1 MQTVSYEP
9 GEVERMA
16 RTTLTHAGFD
26 GFLRCGQA
34 GAVWRLSS
42 VDERPDGGID
52 VALFAVDPHDVP
64 LTEDVWS
71 LPLPSAPKAESTTA
85 TRRVGLDT

>member
-16 RTTLTHAGFD
+16 RTTLAHAGFD
-26 GFLRCGQA
+26 GFLRCGNA

-42 VDERPDGGID
+42 VDERRDGGMD
-52 VALFAVDPHDVP
+52 VALFSVDPHDVP
-64 LTEDVWS
+64 LIEEVWS
-71 LPLPSAPKAESTTA
+71 LPLPPAKTESTTA

>member
-1 MQTVSYEP
+1 MPAMQTVSYEP

-52 VALFAVDPHDVP
+52 VAL
-64 LTEDVWS
+64 
-71 LPLPSAPKAESTTA
+71 
-85 TRRVGLDT
+85 